1 MIGERNWARRRYPR
15 VAVDTALRAH
25 IYCSETSEIT
35 IRGRCRQ
42 FGEGG
47 LGATL
52 ADQLLPGEVVTLE
65 ITPALKVYGV
75 ARYMRGYFHGFEFIM
90 LRDRQREALR
100 AFYNSHAPRRPQA

>member
-47 LGATL
+47 LGASM
-52 ADQLLPGEVVTLE
+52 ADQFLPGEVVTLE
-65 ITPALKVYGV
+65 LTPALKVYGV
-75 ARYMRGYFHGFEFIM
+75 VRYMRGYFHGFEFIM